1 MSRAKETRI
10 VQESQR
16 VFNFIKT
23 AAKIV
28 VAVSVVAIIYSVATY
43 QDSDKKAIKAIF
55 QEQMKKEIEEE
66 MAPHRKRI
74 EELEKKSSKSRLSD
88 AEIKELEWLLV
99 KTAETKKTI
108 RAKYDGGESIQQ
120 PTTAAQIYPN
130 YDFVEG
136 VNQITVPLLP
146 ANQVSSRE
154 AGGWVITPAGS
165 GYRIDYDTD
174 VVIEYNDGRKF
185 VRRSGKPAHDG
196 VRPANSIFRFY
207 GNGEAVV
214 TIHRDVYVNRW

>member
-1 MSRAKETRI
+1 MSRAQETRI
-10 VQESQR
+10 FQESQR

-23 AAKIV
+23 VAKIV
-28 VAVSVVAIIYSVATY
+28 VAVSVVVIIYSVATY
-43 QDSDKKAIKAIF
+43 RDSDKKAIKAIF

-74 EELEKKSSKSRLSD
+74 EELEEKFSKSRLSD

-108 RAKYDGGESIQQ
+108 RAKYEGGSIRQ
-120 PTTAAQIYPN
+120 PTQATQIYPN
-130 YDFVEG
+130 YDFPEG
-136 VNQITVPLLP
+136 VNQITVPLIP
-146 ANQVSSRE
+146 ANQVLSRE

-165 GYRIDYDTD
+165 GGRIDYDKD

-185 VRRSGKPAHDG
+185 VRRPGKPAHDG
-196 VRPANSIFRFY
+196 VRPGNGIFRLY
-207 GNGEAVV
+207 GDGEAVV
-214 TIHRDVYVNRW
+214 TIHRDVYVNR